1 MSETP
6 IASGTI
12 RLRTDRISFVEV
24 DGRQLILDSRRSVYY
39 AVNETGL
46 HLWSALRKGTT
57 EAELRRMLIED
68 HGAGEAEASADI
80 VKFLKQLD
88 DHGLLTR
95 SPLPIIS

>member
-1 MSETP
+1 MSDTP
-6 IASGTI
+6 NPSGTI

-39 AVNETGL
+39 AVNETGM
-46 HLWSALRKGTT
+46 HLWSALRKGTS

-68 HGAGEAEASADI
+68 HAAGVEEAAVDI
-80 VKFLKQLD
+80 TKFLKQLD

-95 SPLPIIS
+95 SPVPLIT

>member
-1 MSETP
+1 MSDTP
-6 IASGTI
+6 NPSGTI

-46 HLWSALRKGTT
+46 HLWSALRTGTT

-95 SPLPIIS
+95 SPLPLIS

>member
-1 MSETP
+1 MSDTP
-6 IASGTI
+6 TAPGTI

-24 DGRQLILDSRRSVYY
+24 NGRQLILDSRRSVYY

-57 EAELRRMLIED
+57 ETELRRMLIED
-68 HGAGEAEASADI
+68 HGAGEAEASTDI
-80 VKFLKQLD
+80 AKFLKQLD

-95 SPLPIIS
+95 TPAPLTS

>member
-1 MSETP
+1 MSDTP
-6 IASGTI
+6 DPSGTI

-39 AVNETGL
+39 AVNATGL

-68 HGAGEAEASADI
+68 HGADEGEAGADI
-80 VKFLKQLD
+80 AKFLKQLD

-95 SPLPIIS
+95 SPLPLMS